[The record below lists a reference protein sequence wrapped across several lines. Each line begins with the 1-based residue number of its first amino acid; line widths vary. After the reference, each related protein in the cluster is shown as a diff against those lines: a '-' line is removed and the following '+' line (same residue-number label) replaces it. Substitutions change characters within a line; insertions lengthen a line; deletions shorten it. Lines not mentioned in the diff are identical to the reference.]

1 MLKSL
6 ILVLSIIFSVS
17 CSLNSSKLSND
28 SDSISSGEQIE
39 IPFTYKSLKIL
50 DLDQMTDI
58 LREKANDYKINNR
71 IQALKEGALIA
82 YSRPNEDVVLDKII
96 SIVKTNLED
105 NGEWESCSLQ
115 IVRQSIAVLK
125 DDNATAINQ
134 VTATIVLENVLSESK
149 PAFVQQYQSSGFE
162 TQIIERIA
170 DADIKLSKNTEHEK
184 QLNQMRAGGSPSQI
198 ARRLIEQKNKKLKE
212 IEEQKSKK

>member
-6 ILVLSIIFSVS
+6 ILVLSIFFFGS
-17 CSLNSSKLSND
+17 CSLNLSKSSQESEPI
-28 SDSISSGEQIE
+28 ISGDRIE

-58 LREKANDYKINNR
+58 LREKANDYKVNNR
-71 IQALKEGALIA
+71 IQALKEGVLIA

-105 NGEWESCSLQ
+105 NGEWESCVLQ
-115 IVRQSIAVLK
+115 IVRQSIAILK
-125 DDNATAINQ
+125 NDSTTAINQ

-149 PAFVQQYQSSGFE
+149 PAFVQQYQSSGLE

-184 QLNQMRAGGSPSQI
+184 QLNQMRGGGSPSQI
-198 ARRLIEQKNKKLKE
+198 AHRLIEQKNKKLKE
-212 IEEQKSKK
+212 IEEQKNKK